1 MLGLDTLDVAIGL
14 VLVYLVVSLVCSAAA
29 ELVEMLMKQRGKHLY
44 DGIVSL
50 LKTEAPN
57 LYKQPL
63 VQSLYKDTSLPSYIP
78 SRNFALAL
86 LNMIGSDA
94 GAADVQSIKSAI
106 DSLKGKN
113 DYLYNALS
121 SIYLGAEG
129 SVENVIKGIEDWFD
143 SAMDRV
149 SGWYKRYTQWWLL
162 AFGIVAAV
170 AINVDTIYIVRQL
183 ANNKAMREAIV
194 ATAGESLKTPPSS
207 TAATTVEDAQKNLDQ
222 SLAKLK
228 NAGLPVGWDRVPED
242 ESWWQ
247 RIVGWVLTAV
257 AVSFG
262 APFWFDV
269 LNKIMVVRSTV
280 KPKEKSP
287 DEKSKDAK

>member
-1 MLGLDTLDVAIGL
+1 MFGSDTLDVAIGL
-14 VLVYLVVSLVCSAAA
+14 VFVYLVVSLVCSAAA

-44 DGIVSL
+44 DGVVSL
-50 LKTEAPN
+50 LQSEAPN

-63 VQSLYKDTSLPSYIP
+63 VQSLTKSGNLPSYIP
-78 SRNFALAL
+78 SRSFALAV
-86 LNMIGSDA
+86 LNLIGGGA
-94 GAADVQSIKSAI
+94 GAADLQSIKAAI

-129 SVENVIKGIEDWFD
+129 RVEDVIKGVEEWFN

-162 AFGIVAAV
+162 GFGIVAAV

-183 ANNKAMREAIV
+183 ANNKAMRQAIV

-207 TAATTVEDAQKNLDQ
+207 TAPTTVEEAQKNLDQ

-228 NAGLPVGWDRVPED
+228 DAALPVGWDHVPTD
-242 ESWWQ
+242 ES
-247 RIVGWVLTAV
+247 
-257 AVSFG
+257 
-262 APFWFDV
+262 
-269 LNKIMVVRSTV
+269 
-280 KPKEKSP
+280 
-287 DEKSKDAK
+287 